1 MSEEKSAK
9 YYTGR
14 GYLKVGLN
22 RYKPLYNEIIKLL
35 PKPYDCPTI
44 IDLGCGVGYFASL
57 VYKKGYKNYIGI
69 DFSEDMI
76 KHSKKRVP
84 NYEYILINLSDEKLK
99 EIIKNYKLF
108 IMLETLEHINN
119 DLDVLNKIPSNA
131 VIIGSVPNINA
142 KGHVRTFGGIHDVFN
157 RYESIIEFDFLK
169 ELKMNPKQDSKITI
183 FRGVIKDD

>member
-1 MSEEKSAK
+1 
-9 YYTGR
+9 
-14 GYLKVGLN
+14 
-22 RYKPLYNEIIKLL
+22 
-35 PKPYDCPTI
+35 
-44 IDLGCGVGYFASL
+44 
-57 VYKKGYKNYIGI
+57 
-69 DFSEDMI
+69 
-76 KHSKKRVP
+76 
-84 NYEYILINLSDEKLK
+84 
-99 EIIKNYKLF
+99 
-108 IMLETLEHINN
+108 MLETLEHINN